1 MAVYVTNLVIN
12 AGENFSQTL
21 NLLNSTS
28 NDSLD
33 ITGYTATSMIRKHA
47 ESSIKTAD
55 FTVGIT
61 SAARGVV
68 TLSLGSSITSS
79 IKEGRYVY
87 DVLLTTP
94 SNFKTIVAEGMVLVR
109 SGITT

>member
-12 AGENFSQTL
+12 AGENFSQSLTL
-21 NLLNSTS
+21 LDSTNGSPLN
-28 NDSLD
+28 
-33 ITGYTATSMIRKHA
+33 ITGYAASSMIRKHA
-47 ESSIKTAD
+47 ESAKKAAD

-61 SAARGVV
+61 SAAKGII
-68 TLSLGSSITSS
+68 TLSLNSATSSS

-87 DVLLTTP
+87 DVMLITP

-109 SGITT
+109 AGITT